1 MCFIKTQ
8 NILAIYAAT
17 HPLQRI
23 IKIVARGWNPSLLA
37 LLVSVQLPSGVRIMR
52 LQLHHH
58 HENDTENLCVA
69 GVFLFLIVVGAALF
83 YYGMTQIAPLHAVAQ
98 LGSAPL

>member
-1 MCFIKTQ
+1 
-8 NILAIYAAT
+8 
-17 HPLQRI
+17 
-23 IKIVARGWNPSLLA
+23 
-37 LLVSVQLPSGVRIMR
+37 MR
-52 LQLHHH
+52 LQLHHHHH